1 MSVSFAPKRGL
12 WLAAGSLVLLALAT
26 LVLHRSPAA
35 PLPDDDANGRS
46 ILLAL
51 AKTAEREHRLL
62 APAGS
67 NAYEFY
73 LSVLGLEPDDADT
86 REALQRLFP
95 IGTRVVEQTI
105 DRGELDE
112 AERELRLLRDFDQ
125 DNYLLALLAGKLAA
139 QRHLEV
145 HRHEARAAILQ
156 ARLARQAVQPP
167 R

>member
-1 MSVSFAPKRGL
+1 MSVSPAPTRRP
-12 WLAAGSLVLLALAT
+12 WLAVGALLLLVAVLGLLRRPPVAHVSDDEAG
-26 LVLHRSPAA
+26 
-35 PLPDDDANGRS
+35 GRA

-51 AKTAEREHRLL
+51 AQSAEREHRLL

-73 LSVLGLEPDDADT
+73 LSVLGLEPDDAAT

-95 IGTRVVEQTI
+95 AATKVVEQTI
-105 DRGELDE
+105 DHGELDE
-112 AERELRLLRDFDQ
+112 AERELRLLRDFDA

-145 HRHEARAAILQ
+145 RRHEARAAILQ
-156 ARLARQAVQPP
+156 ARARRAVQPA